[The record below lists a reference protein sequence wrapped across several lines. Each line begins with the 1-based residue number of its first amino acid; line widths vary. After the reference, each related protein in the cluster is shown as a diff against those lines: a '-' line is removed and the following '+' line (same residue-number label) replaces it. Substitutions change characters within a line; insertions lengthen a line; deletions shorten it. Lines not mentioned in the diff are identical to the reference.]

1 MHYIV
6 CGTQRSVKWYIVKL
20 GVTQPLFTCCKS
32 IKETPEQCLKSG
44 NSLCTKWDLI
54 ARFGEQSE
62 KENQH
67 ERVSWRKL
75 SSRPQTSVCWQVE
88 VGWNCWKLLK
98 IWKKIKKKT
107 LVNHDTLMRKVY
119 KKKQQHT
126 TCHTTCFSLLPVKIW

>member
-54 ARFGEQSE
+54 ARFGEHSE

-67 ERVSWRKL
+67 ERVSGKKL

-88 VGWNCWKLLK
+88 VWLEVLEVAENMKQN
-98 IWKKIKKKT
+98 KKNTSQPWYIHSCVKST
-107 LVNHDTLMRKVY
+107 RKNNS
-119 KKKQQHT
+119 T
-126 TCHTTCFSLLPVKIW
+126 LPVTLHVFLFFQ